1 MLNVT
6 VICVGK
12 LKEKFYIDASA
23 EYTKRL
29 QGYCKFQL
37 LELPENRLSD
47 NPSPA
52 EIEASLSKE
61 ADSIRSKLPK
71 SCVLTAM
78 CVEGK
83 PLSSEQL
90 AQKVSGWA
98 ISGQSNLVFVIGSS
112 YGLHDSIKQQAAFKL
127 SMSPMTFPHH
137 LARVMLLEQ
146 IYRAFKI
153 QEGSS
158 YHK

>member
-12 LKEKFYIDASA
+12 MKEKFYIEAAA
-23 EYTKRL
+23 EYQKRL
-29 QGYCKFQL
+29 KGYCRPEII
-37 LELPENRLSD
+37 ELPEQKLPQDPTRGQ
-47 NPSPA
+47 
-52 EIEASLSKE
+52 IEAALDKE
-61 ADSIRSKLPK
+61 HEAILAKLPRTGK
-71 SCVLTAM
+71 VIAM

-83 PLSSEQL
+83 PMSSPAL
-90 AQKVSGWA
+90 ARAVEEWMVSGM
-98 ISGQSNLVFVIGSS
+98 SDLVFVVGGS
-112 YGLHDSIKQQAAFKL
+112 YGLSPKIKQRADLRL
-127 SMSPMTFPHH
+127 SMSEMTFPHH

-153 QEGSS
+153 QEGSG